1 MKRRKKDECGNMG
14 DVRKKESK
22 KRKERNREV
31 CESPVCVDVCVCV
44 SGTKVSH
51 PWFTKH

>member
-1 MKRRKKDECGNMG
+1 MNVVNMG
-14 DVRKKESK
+14 DVRKKENK

-31 CESPVCVDVCVCV
+31 CVDVWVCV